1 MIHVMEGYIT
11 WLDMA
16 FQIMLYLLCDIYEMK
31 YMYFF
36 SKFVRMVRME
46 YKTYNNSI
54 LSRLCPD
61 GIYFTPKQLTNIVI
75 HTSS

>member
-36 SKFVRMVRME
+36 SKFARMVRME
-46 YKTYNNSI
+46 YKT
-54 LSRLCPD
+54 
-61 GIYFTPKQLTNIVI
+61 
-75 HTSS
+75 

>member
-16 FQIMLYLLCDIYEMK
+16 FQIMLYLLYDIYEVK

-36 SKFVRMVRME
+36 SKFARMVRME
-46 YKTYNNSI
+46 YKT
-54 LSRLCPD
+54 
-61 GIYFTPKQLTNIVI
+61 
-75 HTSS
+75 